1 MAQSLP
7 NNQEAEQA
15 VLGAMLAESKNAQK
29 ALEELKPED
38 FFWDSN
44 REIFSALSV
53 LNDNL
58 VPLDMVTL
66 VNELNASAY
75 KYVSE
80 YNKQNV

>member
-15 VLGAMLAESKNAQK
+15 VLGAMLSNPKYAAK

-38 FFWDSN
+38 FFWEN
-44 REIFSALSV
+44 NKEIFSALAS

-58 VPLDMVTL
+58 VPMDMVTL
-66 VNELNASAY
+66 INELNRRGTLAA
-75 KYVSE
+75 VG
-80 YNKQNV
+80 